1 MRFSSKTFRRGR
13 SRSRTRTLRSRSRTR
28 TLRSRTLRSRIKQCG
43 GACSIPYT
51 CGLQGVKTDSIP
63 LEEPKV

>member
-13 SRSRTRTLRSRSRTR
+13 SARSRSRSR
-28 TLRSRTLRSRIKQCG
+28 RIRSRRRQRG
-43 GACSIPYT
+43 GCYIPYT
-51 CGLQGVKTDSIP
+51 CGLRGVKTDSIP